1 MSSAGRAWQEQG
13 RYELVVLV
21 PRCRTVYF
29 GGDLTESERARVDKL
44 LPYKCR
50 ETICKNE
57 YFCTTFLMTNGGEL
71 KVFPICEEDM
81 GRGDKSLVTQ
91 MGWCPMQNAWVSSWT
106 GFMDHERH
114 RGNRG
119 W

>member
-13 RYELVVLV
+13 RYDLVGLV

-29 GGDLTESERARVDKL
+29 GGDLTQSGRARVDKF

-71 KVFPICEEDM
+71 KVFPIC
-81 GRGDKSLVTQ
+81 SLSPPRV
-91 MGWCPMQNAWVSSWT
+91 
-106 GFMDHERH
+106 
-114 RGNRG
+114 
-119 W
+119 

>member
-29 GGDLTESERARVDKL
+29 GGDLTQSERARVDKL

-50 ETICKNE
+50 ETICEKH
-57 YFCTTFLMTNGGEL
+57 YVCTRAPLTNGGRL
-71 KVFPICEEDM
+71 KVFPI
-81 GRGDKSLVTQ
+81 
-91 MGWCPMQNAWVSSWT
+91 
-106 GFMDHERH
+106 
-114 RGNRG
+114 
-119 W
+119 